1 MSDIEDFEV
10 EHSKPSVTKTSLTFL
25 LEGIDP
31 RDLAGDGI
39 SLVDFNDSDSEAG
52 GVREAPTCQ
61 ELAIEGECLT
71 KQGEHRE
78 AIPLLESALD
88 LGTDD
93 QQLMSVLWSLL
104 GNAHFYLGN
113 YEKAAM
119 CHAHDLAICNELA
132 DEKNQAQAYC
142 NLGIANRKTGYLQRA
157 KLCYERYLDIC
168 DKLDD
173 SRSKSKA
180 HHNLGDLH
188 LTLARLK
195 LQRDN
200 VKLEDSPEA
209 KEHLQ
214 KAAEYLQKHL
224 EFVQETQNRYVL
236 QCIVFPLKL
245 LATILIWWG
254 IAWRGPSCVAHQIN
268 ICKEMDSGV

>member
-1 MSDIEDFEV
+1 MSDVEDFEV
-10 EHSKPSVTKTSLTFL
+10 EQSRPSVTKTSLTFL

-31 RDLAGDGI
+31 RDLAADGL
-39 SLVDFNDSDSEAG
+39 SLLDFPDSDSEAG

-61 ELAIEGECLT
+61 ELAIEGESLT
-71 KQGEHRE
+71 KQGEHKE
-78 AIPLLESALD
+78 AIPLLESALE

-93 QQLMSVLWSLL
+93 LQLLSALWSLL

-113 YEKAAM
+113 YDKAAQ
-119 CHAHDLAICNELA
+119 CHAHDLAICNELG
-132 DEKNQAQAYC
+132 DERNQAQAYC

-157 KLCYERYLDIC
+157 KLCYERYLDVCERI
-168 DKLDD
+168 DD

-195 LQRDN
+195 LEREGSTIDN
-200 VKLEDSPEA
+200 CPEA

-214 KAAEYLQKHL
+214 NAAEYFEKHL
-224 EFVQETQNRYVL
+224 EYVKETRS
-236 QCIVFPLKL
+236 K
-245 LATILIWWG
+245 
-254 IAWRGPSCVAHQIN
+254 
-268 ICKEMDSGV
+268 